1 MNFVTF
7 QFVIFLIT
15 TLIIFLLIN
24 TNYRKYFILFCSYF
38 FYGTWSVP
46 LIGVI
51 LFSTSVDYYL
61 GNKIHSSDSKTHK
74 KLLLTLSILINCSIL
89 IYFKYTN
96 FLLSSV
102 DQLGSILGYT
112 HPLFHPL
119 NIILPLG
126 VSFYTFEAIS
136 YIVDIYR
143 GEKPASSW
151 LNYNFYIMY
160 FPHLI
165 SGPIVRYKELYSQFE
180 HKIEL
185 APASRLGEGFQ
196 LLLYG
201 FIFKLIIADSVAS
214 ISDPLFNNYQSI
226 NHLES
231 WLASIA
237 FTIQIYFDF
246 LGYTHI
252 ARGVSLLF
260 NIKLPIN
267 FNHPYNACNISDF
280 WKRWH
285 ITLSLWIRDYLY
297 IPLGG
302 NRGALYQTVN
312 NLIIT
317 MFIAGLWHGASW
329 NYAIWGL
336 YHGCLLALYHLSK
349 TYLFNDKTSATENKM
364 TAVISIIVTFSLVVI
379 GWVIFRSTSVDQALT
394 ILNKMYDI
402 PGFVHEI
409 INNKQGSAYSDSFI
423 TLAAMFALCFI
434 GPAAKSVETNILA
447 NIQPLWIKKWLYSVW
462 VFGLMIFMFS
472 PAKPF
477 IYFVF

>member
-7 QFVIFLIT
+7 QFVVFLVIT
-15 TLIIFLLIN
+15 VIVFMMMSPY
-24 TNYRKYFILFCSYF
+24 YRKYFILLCSYF

-46 LIGVI
+46 LISVI

-61 GNKIHSSDSKTHK
+61 GKKIHKSHSQTHK
-74 KLLLTLSILINCSIL
+74 KLYLTLSILVNCSIL
-89 IYFKYTN
+89 VYFKYMN
-96 FLLSSV
+96 FFISSIDAVGFSLGATQLL
-102 DQLGSILGYT
+102 
-112 HPLFHPL
+112 L
-119 NIILPLG
+119 NPMHIILPLG

-165 SGPIVRYKELYSQFE
+165 SGPIVRYKELHAQYES
-180 HKIEL
+180 KIEL
-185 APASRLGEGFQ
+185 PETSRLKEGFQ

-201 FIFKLIIADSVAS
+201 FIFKLIIADSMAS
-214 ISDPLFNNYQSI
+214 ISDPLFDKYQTI
-226 NHLES
+226 GHLES

-252 ARGVSLLF
+252 ARGVSLFF
-260 NIKLPIN
+260 NIKLPVN
-267 FNHPYNACNISDF
+267 FNHPYNARNISEF
-280 WKRWH
+280 WQRWH

-302 NRGALYQTVN
+302 NRGRLYQTVN
-312 NLIIT
+312 NLLIT

-329 NYAIWGL
+329 NYAIWGI
-336 YHGCLLALYHLSK
+336 YHGCLLAVYHVFRFYYIKRNLQ
-349 TYLFNDKTSATENKM
+349 TENQLMK
-364 TAVISIIVTFSLVVI
+364 IGSIIMTYSLVVI
-379 GWVIFRSTSVDQALT
+379 GWVIFRSTSFEQAFT
-394 ILNKMYDI
+394 ILGKMYDI
-402 PGFVHEI
+402 PGFVQEFAM
-409 INNKQGSAYSDSFI
+409 NQRASAYTDSLFY
-423 TLAAMFALCFI
+423 LVGMFALCFI
-434 GPAAKSVETNILA
+434 GPTFKSIEKKILSA
-447 NIQPLWIKKWLYSVW
+447 IQPFWIKKWLYSLSIFTV
-462 VFGLMIFMFS
+462 LIFMFS
-472 PAKPF
+472 PVKPF